1 MEMTLNDYYKK
12 TYTEY
17 YIRYDSKGNFKEGKG
32 LCPSRVVKEVEK
44 EIKKHIT
51 KRRKNDMY
59 VKAIYNNEVKRVVTI
74 YVIKEYVYNR
84 ITGWETIF

>member
-17 YIRYDSKGNFKEGKG
+17 YIRYDNKGNFKEGKG
-32 LCPSRVVKEVEK
+32 LCSSQVIKEVEK

-59 VKAIYNNEVKRVVTI
+59 VKAVYNNKDKRLTTI
-74 YVIKEYVYNR
+74 YVIRESEYNR
-84 ITGWETIF
+84 VTGWENL